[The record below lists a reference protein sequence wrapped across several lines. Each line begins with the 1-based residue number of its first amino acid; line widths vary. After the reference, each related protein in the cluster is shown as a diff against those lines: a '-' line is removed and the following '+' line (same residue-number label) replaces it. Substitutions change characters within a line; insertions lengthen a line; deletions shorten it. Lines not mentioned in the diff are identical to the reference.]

1 MTARIPRARATCLC
15 ASAAGPSSSSLP
27 SLSTRSLSSSAVAV
41 SASKEQQR
49 SHQRERRE
57 AHLERTQRQGARNIE
72 KLITLYHSTSTFPT
86 VAPRDSPA
94 ARALAEYVDGKLL
107 ENRKTRP
114 MTEEETRMALEARR
128 LAASGSRASGR
139 AAPLVSLATGAVDG
153 SEEHLRAEYSGAT
166 LGSSRQA
173 TQRTEDRN
181 REREREHEHD
191 YDDHLDGLST
201 EQDRRQRNMEKYSDM
216 MNPEAAQGRGS
227 GAGTARRAPEPWR
240 PFDSLAS
247 QREISR
253 GKQVIDA
260 LVGTVQAKYAGP
272 QLVSRLWEVNESWWA
287 EETGRKEDKGAG
299 GGAST

>member
-139 AAPLVSLATGAVDG
+139 AAPLMSLTTGTVDG
-153 SEEHLRAEYSGAT
+153 SEEHLRAEYSLGAN
-166 LGSSRQA
+166 LKSSRQA
-173 TQRTEDRN
+173 TQRMEDR
-181 REREREHEHD
+181 EHDHGYGYD
-191 YDDHLDGLST
+191 YDDPDGLST
-201 EQDRRQRNMEKYSDM
+201 EQQRRQRNMEKYSDM

-287 EETGRKEDKGAG
+287 EETGRKENKGAD